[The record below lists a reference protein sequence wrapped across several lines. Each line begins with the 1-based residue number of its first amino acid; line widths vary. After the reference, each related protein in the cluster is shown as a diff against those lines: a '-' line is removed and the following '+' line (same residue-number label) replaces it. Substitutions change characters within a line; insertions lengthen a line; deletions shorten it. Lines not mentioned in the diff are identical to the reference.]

1 MNLKLANEINY
12 EELNAYEP
20 ATGVGATDSVYVA
33 AEPGLYKMEVTR
45 IRNRAEVKENSIEYR
60 VTNAPVVP
68 EFVDG
73 TYDAIEIVPVDD
85 LLAGTKA
92 LSVEWDNGIKSDEFY
107 VAWYL
112 YRGDKKMDDLNIVTY
127 KISNAYS
134 SVFNPADIF
143 HAPVFEKAGE
153 DIEGFYYAV
162 VKNVLNGVESA
173 YSAGPVDAEGKL
185 DPNKMFNVTGS

>member
-1 MNLKLANEINY
+1 MSAGSAVVRFFVLVFAVSLMCF
-12 EELNAYEP
+12 P
-20 ATGVGATDSVYVA
+20 ACTLDDGVYFGSSIFTPSDS
-33 AEPGLYKMEVTR
+33 
-45 IRNRAEVKENSIEYR
+45 
-60 VTNAPVVP
+60 
-68 EFVDG
+68 
-73 TYDAIEIVPVDD
+73 EIVPVDD

-92 LSVEWDNGIKSDEFY
+92 LSVEWDNDIKSDEFY

-143 HAPVFEKAGE
+143 HAPVFEKANE

-162 VKNVLNGVESA
+162 VKNVLNGVEST
-173 YSAGPVDAEGKL
+173 YNAGPIDAEGKL
-185 DPNKMFNVTGS
+185 DPGKMFNVTGS